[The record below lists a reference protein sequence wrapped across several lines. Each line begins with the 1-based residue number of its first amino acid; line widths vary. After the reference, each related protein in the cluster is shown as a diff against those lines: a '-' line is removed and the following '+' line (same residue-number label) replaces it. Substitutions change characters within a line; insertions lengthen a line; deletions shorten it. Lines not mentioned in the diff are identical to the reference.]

1 MLYHITT
8 LAAWGQSDPYV
19 TDSLASEGFLHFSTA
34 AQVAWVAN
42 DRFGGRRDLW
52 LLVIDPARLTAPLV
66 FEDCYR
72 TGQQFPHLYGP
83 LERSAVIAL
92 LPFPSAHDGNFVLP
106 AEVGRFEAPLLES
119 LDEGPAFIEPGR
131 RFSQKVLPERCVLV
145 FFQEV
150 LAKLE
155 NPLARLGSEI
165 GPNPVF
171 VVEHGGQ
178 QLAVAHPGVGGP
190 LAAASLEE
198 LIALGCSKFV
208 AVGGA
213 GSLKPEQQVG
223 HLVVVTEAVRDEG
236 VSYQYLPPARTVAA
250 SSTAVTALE
259 TTLRQAKAPFC
270 SGRTWTTDALYR
282 ETPPRIE
289 RRREEGCLTVEME
302 SASFLAVAQYRRVPF
317 AQLLYCGDDLSG
329 QEWDFRDWDQPTGLR
344 QKLFGLALEACL
356 AL

>member
-19 TDSLASEGFLHFSTA
+19 TDSLANEGFIHFSTA

-42 DRFGGRRDLW
+42 DRFRGRDHLW
-52 LLVIDPARLTAPLV
+52 LLVIDPARLTAPVV
-66 FEDCYR
+66 FEDCYQ
-72 TGQQFPHLYGP
+72 TGQEFPHLYGP
-83 LERSAVIAL
+83 LERAAVVAL
-92 LPFPSAHDGNFVLP
+92 LPLAPGPDGSFVLP
-106 AEVGRFEAPLLES
+106 AEVGRFEAPLLEP

-131 RFSQKVLPERCVLV
+131 RFTEQVLPERCVLV

-150 LAKLE
+150 LAELE
-155 NPLARLGSEI
+155 NPLTRLGSEI

-171 VVEHGGQ
+171 VIEHGGQ
-178 QLAVAHPGVGGP
+178 PIAVAHPGVGGP

-250 SSTAVTALE
+250 SSAAITALE
-259 TTLRQAKAPFC
+259 STLRQAGAPFC
-270 SGRTWTTDALYR
+270 SGCTWTTDALYR
-282 ETPPRIE
+282 ETPPRLE
-289 RRREEGCLTVEME
+289 RRRQQGCLTVEME
-302 SASFLAVAQYRRVPF
+302 SASFLAVAQYRGVPF

-329 QEWDFRDWDQPTGLR
+329 QEWDFRDWDQHTSLR
-344 QKLFGLALEACL
+344 QKLFWLAVEACL